1 MVRAYVVTGALAAL
15 IFTGMTMEASAQ
27 SPAPQ
32 AQPGWTEN
40 GRDVEARIVDVRGD
54 QVLLSDGMK
63 LKLPASVANPMELQ
77 PGEIVKASYEVKD
90 GQAGMKSIGL
100 RDAARRGERAAPSAL
115 AARP

>member
-1 MVRAYVVTGALAAL
+1 MVRAYAVAGAFVVL
-15 IFTGMTMEASAQ
+15 IVGGVTMEASAQ
-27 SPAPQ
+27 SPTPP

-77 PGEIVKASYEVKD
+77 PGEIVKVSYEVKD
-90 GQAGMKSIGL
+90 EQAVMKSIEI
-100 RDAARRGERAAPSAL
+100 RDAARGDE
-115 AARP
+115 

>member
-54 QVLLSDGMK
+54 QVLLADGMK
-63 LKLPASVANPMELQ
+63 LKVPANVANPIELQ
-77 PGEIVKASYEVKD
+77 PGETIKASYEVRD
-90 GQAGMKSIGL
+90 GQAVAKFIER
-100 RDAARRGERAAPSAL
+100 RDAAGGDE
-115 AARP
+115 

>member
-1 MVRAYVVTGALAAL
+1 MVRAYVVTGTLATL

-54 QVLLSDGMK
+54 QVLLADGMK
-63 LKLPASVANPMELQ
+63 LKVPANVANSMELQ
-77 PGEIVKASYEVKD
+77 PGETIKASYEVRD
-90 GQAGMKSIGL
+90 GQAVAKFIER
-100 RDAARRGERAAPSAL
+100 RDAAGGDE
-115 AARP
+115 

>member
-40 GRDVEARIVDVRGD
+40 GRDVEARIVDGRGD

-63 LKLPASVANPMELQ
+63 LKLPASVANPMGLQ
-77 PGEIVKASYEVKD
+77 PGEIVQASCEVKD
-90 GQAGMKSIGL
+90 GPAVMTSIEMS
-100 RDAARRGERAAPSAL
+100 AAAPGAQQGAGAPE
-115 AARP
+115 AA

>member
-54 QVLLSDGMK
+54 QVLLADGMK
-63 LKLPASVANPMELQ
+63 LKVPANVANPMELQ
-77 PGEIVKASYEVKD
+77 PGETIKASYEVRD
-90 GQAGMKSIGL
+90 GQAVAKFIEL
-100 RDAARRGERAAPSAL
+100 RDAAGGDE
-115 AARP
+115 